1 MPLMVR
7 LSVLAVPMTL
17 KVTVIVELETERLRL
32 LMGMSRLLELMPPA
46 PALKRQPLG
55 AVKISVT
62 FVPFEKSVIAPS
74 WITILPKVVNA
85 GTAPF
90 WALSAE
96 TEAPPVP
103 AVILTLANALSAQ
116 SHRKMQDKNRVRYTA
131 TLPST
136 SASFIVF
143 KLLPLYPGQEIQQSG
158 QATFVFPAKT
168 QNPIQGKPRWEGTY
182 LRSEAQRTSE
192 FQARTPLGSMGARWG
207 RQEANSGRSEGGYWG
222 VGYQSSTEIGSECLG
237 GLRLDSVCS

>member
-7 LSVLAVPMTL
+7 LSWLAVPMTL
-17 KVTVIVELETERLRL
+17 NLTVIVELDTERLRL
-32 LMGMSRLLELMPPA
+32 LLGMSRLLEVRLPA

-62 FVPFEKSVIAPS
+62 LVPIEKSVIAPS

-85 GTAPF
+85 GAAPF

-103 AVILTLANALSAQ
+103 AVIVTLANALSAH
-116 SHRKMQDKNRVRYTA
+116 SHRKMQDKNRMRFTA

-143 KLLPLYPGQEIQQSG
+143 KLLPLY
-158 QATFVFPAKT
+158 AA
-168 QNPIQGKPRWEGTY
+168 
-182 LRSEAQRTSE
+182 
-192 FQARTPLGSMGARWG
+192 
-207 RQEANSGRSEGGYWG
+207 
-222 VGYQSSTEIGSECLG
+222 
-237 GLRLDSVCS
+237 